1 MSTTTTDDQQL
12 TNDDVKSSPKIHST
26 DNSNVDSS
34 PIESTDNANEDL
46 DLKEMLN
53 ELKNGNGNECSK
65 AATNTATPRR
75 FDFVVKQTEYPMFKY
90 CKEKLHDPKSDMVN
104 IVPPYTQMLRL

>member
-1 MSTTTTDDQQL
+1 MSTTTTNDQQPQL
-12 TNDDVKSSPKIHST
+12 TNGDVKSSPEIHST
-26 DNSNVDSS
+26 DNNNVDSS
-34 PIESTDNANEDL
+34 PIESTDNTNEDL
-46 DLKEMLN
+46 DLKGE
-53 ELKNGNGNECSK
+53 EVKQVKNDDESVQMK
-65 AATNTATPRR
+65 E